1 MNIGRKLQM
10 VPNVKSQNNRK
21 KVRKIVMMHI
31 CVFAG
36 LVLLMGTVW
45 HCPVQLLFGVPCP
58 GCGTT
63 RACLSLLSL
72 DIRGALSYQP
82 VFLLNIFLFWYCI
95 HRNIIRRNWIERG
108 RRWNERLET
117 AGLVLLIGII
127 LVVYVARLISQ
138 DSPVMELHP
147 EQGLVFRGVEILR
160 GMM

>member
-1 MNIGRKLQM
+1 MGQ
-10 VPNVKSQNNRK
+10 NVNSHNNGT
-21 KVRKIVMMHI
+21 KVEEFGLMPLWL
-31 CVFAG
+31 CAG
-36 LVLLMGTVW
+36 LVLWMGTVW
-45 HCPVQLLFGVPCP
+45 HCPVQLLLGVPCP

-63 RACLSLLSL
+63 SACLSLLSL

-108 RRWNERLET
+108 RRWNECLET

-127 LVVYVARLISQ
+127 LVVYVARLICQ

>member
-1 MNIGRKLQM
+1 MNMGRKLQM
-10 VPNVKSQNNRK
+10 VPNVKNQNNRK

-45 HCPVQLLFGVPCP
+45 YCPVQLLFGVPCP

-108 RRWNERLET
+108 GRWNERLET

>member
-1 MNIGRKLQM
+1 MNMGRKLQM

-63 RACLSLLSL
+63 RACLSLLS
-72 DIRGALSYQP
+72 
-82 VFLLNIFLFWYCI
+82 
-95 HRNIIRRNWIERG
+95 WIY
-108 RRWNERLET
+108 
-117 AGLVLLIGII
+117 AVL
-127 LVVYVARLISQ
+127 YHISRC
-138 DSPVMELHP
+138 
-147 EQGLVFRGVEILR
+147 FF
-160 GMM
+160 